1 MKKHT
6 KLFKDFLKDIG
17 ITKVRVRNGKNTE
30 CDMGNNII
38 YFDKSWFKTQGELKE
53 IENALK
59 DIYKEKNFDIKIS
72 LATFGF
78 FHELGHIASK
88 VELKNLDRSL
98 VSYAKQVE
106 KITKNNNSSSEN
118 LMREYRKLKLEK
130 LADRYGYAIYKAF
143 ENKAIKLDKALKS
156 VC

>member
-1 MKKHT
+1 MEKHT
-6 KLFKDFLKDIG
+6 KLLKDFLKDIG

-38 YFDKSWFKTQGELKE
+38 YFDKNWFNAKDELKE
-53 IENALK
+53 IEKSLI
-59 DIYKEKNFDIKIS
+59 DIYKQKNFDIKIS

-78 FHELGHIASK
+78 FHELGHLASK
-88 VELKNLDRSL
+88 VELKNVDRSL
-98 VSYAKQVE
+98 ISYAKQVE
-106 KITKNNNSSSEN
+106 KITKKNDSNDN

-130 LADRYGYAIYKAF
+130 LADKYGYSIYKTF
-143 ENKAIKLDKALKS
+143 ESKAIKLDKALKS

>member
-6 KLFKDFLKDIG
+6 KLLKDFLKDIG

-38 YFDKSWFKTQGELKE
+38 YFDKNWFNAKDELKE
-53 IENALK
+53 IEKSLI
-59 DIYKEKNFDIKIS
+59 DIYKQKNFDIKIS

-78 FHELGHIASK
+78 FHELGHLASK
-88 VELKNLDRSL
+88 VELKNVDRSL
-98 VSYAKQVE
+98 ISYAKQVE
-106 KITKNNNSSSEN
+106 KITKKNDNNDN

-130 LADRYGYAIYKAF
+130 LADKYGYAIYKAF
-143 ENKAIKLDKALKS
+143 ESKAIKLDKALKS

>member
-6 KLFKDFLKDIG
+6 KLLKNFLKDIG
-17 ITKVRVRNGKNTE
+17 ITNVKVRNGKNTE
-30 CDMGNNII
+30 CDMENNII
-38 YFDKSWFKTQGELKE
+38 YFDKNWFNVKGELKQ
-53 IENALK
+53 IENTLK
-59 DIYKEKNFDIKIS
+59 NIYKEKKFDIKIS

-88 VELKNLDRSL
+88 VELKNLDMSL
-98 VSYAKQVE
+98 VSYAMEVE
-106 KITKNNNSSSEN
+106 KITKNNDNSEN